1 MVYVVL
7 FSNTCPI
14 SGTSYSSKVPHHIF
28 STALKSFRACA
39 CLCGV
44 AYDDPLLLAGWW
56 APCVGLFIFSLNPHG
71 LMILPGTQHVL
82 SVSVDS
88 KHTRGLANTTHPLPS
103 DTGKGFQ
110 IRLHQTEERPGSP
123 YGGVQPRVFSLLHIP
138 WWSLL
143 FPTRLLRARLTR
155 QKLINSW
162 NARVALKS
170 EVGNT
175 QVGPYTCVGSGL
187 LTDLSVDS
195 IQ

>member
-1 MVYVVL
+1 MPVSAVWLMMTHCYWLAGEHLVWGCL
-7 FSNTCPI
+7 FSLWIHMDLWSCPALSTC
-14 SGTSYSSKVPHHIF
+14 
-28 STALKSFRACA
+28 
-39 CLCGV
+39 
-44 AYDDPLLLAGWW
+44 
-56 APCVGLFIFSLNPHG
+56 
-71 LMILPGTQHVL
+71 
-82 SVSVDS
+82 SVC

-162 NARVALKS
+162 NAHVALKS